1 VSGNGEK
8 MGHQNAKSSAL
19 YILITMDMD
28 GMDGMDKVDA
38 MIRQTLIG

>member
-1 VSGNGEK
+1 MVKKWATKTQSLNLVHSHK
-8 MGHQNAKSSAL
+8 DR
-19 YILITMDMD
+19 MDGMD